1 MLVEGTS
8 NWTCNVSE
16 QTRLAMTATPDSLD
30 AALLEEV
37 AFVIT
42 PMSAETAER
51 NFGMDSVAPNER
63 YRLVRS
69 ISNGDDDDVE
79 DEDVDDVGN
88 ADIIEVDSRSRFK
101 KARSF
106 FVESVTTPF
115 TDLNERPVLEWFSRK
130 G

>member
-30 AALLEEV
+30 AALLEEA

-79 DEDVDDVGN
+79 AEDVDDVGN
-88 ADIIEVDSRSRFK
+88 ADIIEVDPVRAAQRFTANLLPWEGSNHETLVV
-101 KARSF
+101 AR
-106 FVESVTTPF
+106 
-115 TDLNERPVLEWFSRK
+115 
-130 G
+130 